1 MARAIWK
8 GSISFG
14 LVNIPV
20 ALFSAENRSEELS
33 FHMLDQRDM
42 SPVGYKRINK
52 RTGDD
57 VPWDEIVKG
66 YEYEDGS
73 YVVVTDEDFIRA
85 NVEAT
90 RTVEI
95 VDFVEGKQIDPAYY
109 EKPYYLAPANKA
121 ANKGYALLRETLKR
135 TGKVG
140 IAKVVIRTRE
150 YVAALISH
158 GPVMLLDVMRYGYE
172 VREASEVEVPSEDL
186 KKLGVTDKELQL
198 AETLVDHMVTEW
210 DPSKYKDTYREDVLA
225 LIRKKVEAGE
235 TRVVE
240 EAPHRE
246 EEPVAGVVDIMSL
259 LKKSVAERGKPA
271 PAARGRKAA
280 GGGSGGKGRGQRKTA

>member
-20 ALFSAENRSEELS
+20 ALFSAENRSEELN
-33 FHMLDQRDM
+33 FHMLDRRDM
-42 SPVGYKRINK
+42 APVGYKRINK

-66 YEYEDGS
+66 YENEDGS

-95 VDFVEGKQIDPAYY
+95 VDFVEGKEIDPAFY

-121 ANKGYALLRETLKR
+121 ANKGYALLRETLRR

-150 YVAALISH
+150 YLAALISH
-158 GPVMLLDVMRYGYE
+158 GPVMLLDLMRYGYE
-172 VREASEVEVPSEDL
+172 VRETSEVEVPPEDL
-186 KKLGVTDKELQL
+186 KQLGVTDKELQL
-198 AETLVDHMVTEW
+198 AETLVEQMVAEW
-210 DPSKYKDTYREDVLA
+210 DPNKYRDSYREDVLA

-240 EAPHRE
+240 EVPHPE
-246 EEPVAGVVDIMSL
+246 EEEVPGVVDIMSL

-271 PAARGRKAA
+271 ATPARGRRAA
-280 GGGSGGKGRGQRKTA
+280 GGGGKGRGQRKTA

>member
-20 ALFSAENRSEELS
+20 ALFSAENRSEELN
-33 FHMLDQRDM
+33 FHMLDRRDM
-42 SPVGYKRINK
+42 APVGYKRINK

-66 YEYEDGS
+66 YENEDGS

-95 VDFVEGKQIDPAYY
+95 VDFVEGKEIDPAFY

-121 ANKGYALLRETLKR
+121 ANKGYALLRETLRR

-150 YVAALISH
+150 YLAALISH
-158 GPVMLLDVMRYGYE
+158 GPVMLLDLMRYGYE
-172 VREASEVEVPSEDL
+172 VRETSEVEVPPEDL

-198 AETLVDHMVTEW
+198 AETLVEQMVAEW
-210 DPSKYKDTYREDVLA
+210 DPNKYRDSYREDVLA

-240 EAPHRE
+240 EVPHPE
-246 EEPVAGVVDIMSL
+246 EEEVPGVVDIMSL
-259 LKKSVAERGKPA
+259 LKKSVAERGKPTVT
-271 PAARGRKAA
+271 PARGRRAA
-280 GGGSGGKGRGQRKTA
+280 GGGGTGRGQRKTA